1 MKVERKGIW
10 GKEEG
15 ESTSNGSKERRRGK
29 GRFKEGEEGGKGEKG
44 RGRDGE
50 SGRE

>member
-15 ESTSNGSKERRRGK
+15 ESTSNGSKERRGK
-29 GRFKEGEEGGKGEKG
+29 GRFKEGEEGEKGEKG